1 MAGNHAVKIFRPLLS
16 DHTLNIYK
24 EMLFMSIQKWFI
36 TGASGGLGV
45 ALTEK
50 VLAQGHSVIAA
61 VRRVDA
67 MQALKQKYPELLELE
82 AVDLM
87 SREQI
92 QAAAARHPDVDVVVN
107 NAGGAVIGAMEEM
120 TEADIEQ
127 QIGLNLLAPIHVTRA
142 FLPALR
148 SKKRGTFIHV
158 SSVGGR
164 AAFPS
169 GSLYHAA
176 KFGLEGFAEALNLE
190 IAEFGIKTIVIEPGS
205 IKTGF
210 VANIRWTDE
219 LDAYRDGAVGN
230 LRRQVKEVGDEYA
243 SGDPVKMA
251 DAIYT
256 ISQLPEPPLRTVLG
270 GDAYAVLE
278 GGYTQSLTAL
288 KAQKELAESVMFA
301 GKAGFN
307 PL

>member
-1 MAGNHAVKIFRPLLS
+1 
-16 DHTLNIYK
+16 
-24 EMLFMSIQKWFI
+24 MSGQKWFI
-36 TGASGGLGV
+36 TGASSGLGL

-50 VLAQGHSVIAA
+50 VLAQGHSVVAA
-61 VRRVDA
+61 VRRIEA
-67 MQALKQKYPELLELE
+67 MQPLKQVYPDLLKVESLDLSDLE
-82 AVDLM
+82 QVRAV
-87 SREQI
+87 
-92 QAAAARHPDVDVVVN
+92 AARHPDVDVVVN

-120 TEADIEQ
+120 TEADIQ
-127 QIGLNLLAPIHVTRA
+127 QQLGLNLLAPIHITRA

-148 SKKRGTFIHV
+148 ARKSGTFIHV

-164 AAFPS
+164 GAFPS

-176 KFGLEGFAEALNLE
+176 KFSLEGFAEAVSQE
-190 IAEFGIKTIVIEPGS
+190 IVEFGIKTVIIEPGS

-219 LDAYRDGAVGN
+219 LDAYRDGAVGK

-251 DAIYT
+251 NAIYT
-256 ISQLPEPPLRTVLG
+256 IGQMPEPPLRTVLG

-278 GGYTQSLTAL
+278 GSYTRSLAAL
-288 KAQKELAESVMFA
+288 QAQKELAESVMFA

-307 PL
+307 PQ

>member
-1 MAGNHAVKIFRPLLS
+1 
-16 DHTLNIYK
+16 
-24 EMLFMSIQKWFI
+24 MSVQKWFI
-36 TGASGGLGV
+36 TGASGGLGL

-50 VLAQGHSVIAA
+50 VLAEGHSVVAA

-67 MQALKQKYPELLELE
+67 MQALKQKYPTQLVLE

-87 SREQI
+87 NREQI

-120 TEADIEQ
+120 SEADIEQ
-127 QIGLNLLAPIHVTRA
+127 QIGLNLLAPVHVTRA

-148 SKKRGTFIHV
+148 ARKRGTFIYV

-164 AAFPS
+164 GAFPS

-176 KFGLEGFAEALNLE
+176 KFGLEGFAEAVSQE
-190 IAEFGIKTIVIEPGS
+190 IAEFGIKTIIIEPGS

-210 VANIRWTDE
+210 VANIRWTEE
-219 LDAYRDGAVGN
+219 LDAYKDGAVGK
-230 LRRQVKEVGDEYA
+230 LRRQVKAVGDEYA

-256 ISQLPEPPLRTVLG
+256 ISQMSQPPLRTVLG

-278 GGYTQSLTAL
+278 AGYTRSLSEL
-288 KAQKELAESVMFA
+288 QAQKDLAESVMFA

>member
-1 MAGNHAVKIFRPLLS
+1 
-16 DHTLNIYK
+16 
-24 EMLFMSIQKWFI
+24 MSMQKWFI
-36 TGASGGLGV
+36 TGASGGLGL

-50 VLAQGHSVIAA
+50 VLAEGHSVVAA

-67 MQALKQKYPELLELE
+67 MQALKQKYPALLALE
-82 AVDLM
+82 ALDLM
-87 SREQI
+87 NPEQI

-120 TEADIEQ
+120 SEADIQQ
-127 QIGLNLLAPIHVTRA
+127 QIGLNLLAPVHVTRA

-148 SKKRGTFIHV
+148 ARKHGTFIHV

-164 AAFPS
+164 GAFPS
-169 GSLYHAA
+169 GALYHAA
-176 KFGLEGFAEALNLE
+176 KFGLEGFAEAVSQE
-190 IAEFGIKTIVIEPGS
+190 IAEFGIKTIIIEPGS

-219 LDAYRDGAVGN
+219 LDAYKDGAVGK
-230 LRRQVKEVGDEYA
+230 LRRQVKAVGDEYA

-256 ISQLPEPPLRTVLG
+256 ISQMPEPPLRTVLG

-278 GGYTQSLTAL
+278 AGYTRSLSEL
-288 KAQKELAESVMFA
+288 QAQKELAESVMFA

>member
-1 MAGNHAVKIFRPLLS
+1 
-16 DHTLNIYK
+16 
-24 EMLFMSIQKWFI
+24 MSKQKWFI
-36 TGASGGLGV
+36 TGASGGLGL

-50 VLAQGHSVIAA
+50 LLAEGHRVVAA
-61 VRRVDA
+61 VRRPDSMQSLKEAWPDA
-67 MQALKQKYPELLELE
+67 LEVESLDVTRPEQVQA
-82 AVDLM
+82 V
-87 SREQI
+87 
-92 QAAAARHPDVDVVVN
+92 AARHPDADVVVN

-120 TEADIEQ
+120 SEADIEH

-142 FLPALR
+142 FLPAMR
-148 SKKRGTFIHV
+148 ARKHGMFIHV
-158 SSVGGR
+158 TSVGGR

-176 KFGLEGFAEALNLE
+176 KYGLEGFAESVSHE
-190 IAEFGIKTIVIEPGS
+190 VAEFGIKTLIIEPGS

-210 VANIRWTDE
+210 VANIRWTE
-219 LDAYRDGAVGN
+219 MLDDYKDGVVGK
-230 LRRQVKEVGDEYA
+230 LRQQVKEVGDEYA

-251 DAIYT
+251 DVIYSV
-256 ISQLPEPPLRTVLG
+256 SQLPQPPLRTVLG

-278 GGYTQSLTAL
+278 AGYTQSLAAL
-288 KAQKELAESVMFA
+288 QAQKDLANSVMFE